1 MTPNKLPPLPER
13 LIGAC
18 RMLIDSAPAHM
29 TPRNAKEREAY
40 KLIRSILKELP

>member
-13 LIGAC
+13 LIEAC
-18 RMLIDSAPAHM
+18 QMLMDSAPAHM

-40 KLIRSILKELP
+40 KLIRSILQEIA